1 MVSVVITLR
10 SQCVFLGWGPVMSKL
25 SLSLS
30 AELLTRL
37 TAIAE
42 QKEISLEDSALEAL
56 AEYIENW
63 EDFNRTLEHLESG
76 EEERTV
82 LKAVGE

>member
-1 MVSVVITLR
+1 
-10 SQCVFLGWGPVMSKL
+10 MSKL
-25 SLSLS
+25 SLSLP

-42 QKEISLEDSALEAL
+42 QKEVSLEDATLEAL
-56 AEYIENW
+56 GEYVENW
-63 EDFNRTLEHLESG
+63 EDFNRTLEHLEAG

-82 LKAVGE
+82 LKAANE

>member
-1 MVSVVITLR
+1 
-10 SQCVFLGWGPVMSKL
+10 MSKL
-25 SLSLS
+25 SLSVP

-37 TAIAE
+37 KAIAE
-42 QKEISLEDSALEAL
+42 HKEISVEDSALEAL
-56 AEYIENW
+56 AEYVENW
-63 EDFNRTLEHLESG
+63 EDFNRTLEHIESG

>member
-1 MVSVVITLR
+1 
-10 SQCVFLGWGPVMSKL
+10 MSKL
-25 SLSLS
+25 SLSVP

-37 TAIAE
+37 KSIAE
-42 QKEISLEDSALEAL
+42 QKEISVEDSALEAL
-56 AEYIENW
+56 AEYVENW
-63 EDFNRTLEHLESG
+63 EDFNRTLEHIESG